1 MAELSTSTSQW
12 LQVRNFGDASKPL
25 SMMDRL
31 FNRMDGA
38 YPHKWRSAFANQQA
52 IQNWREAWS
61 DKFDKA
67 GLSPNEVSDGIDR
80 CTDMYDWPPSLPEF
94 MKACRPSIDCE
105 RAFIEAVEQMR
116 KRSTGDDAWSSPVVY
131 WAAASLGSDLSN
143 NHYSAIS
150 KRWAAALD
158 KASSRIKS
166 GELPNEVPARLEA
179 LPAPGRQSVSEEQA
193 IANIFKLKQML
204 GGSRLAGG
212 QA

>member
-1 MAELSTSTSQW
+1 MGELSTSTSQW
-12 LQVRNFGDASKPL
+12 LQVRNWGDSRKPL

-52 IQNWREAWS
+52 IQNWRDAWAA
-61 DKFDKA
+61 KFDCA
-67 GLSPNEVSDGIDR
+67 GLSPKEVSDGIDR

-94 MKACRPSIDCE
+94 LKACRPSIDCE

-116 KRSTGDDAWSSPVVY
+116 IRSSGLDSWSSPVVY

-143 NHYSAIS
+143 NHYGAIS

-158 KASSRIKS
+158 KASARIKS
-166 GELPNEVPARLEA
+166 GELPNVVPARLEA
-179 LPAPGRQSVSEEQA
+179 LPEPGQQSVSEEQA
-193 IANIFKLKQML
+193 IENIAKLKQIL
-204 GGSRLAGG
+204 GVSRIGVA
-212 QA
+212 A

>member
-1 MAELSTSTSQW
+1 MGALSTSTNQW
-12 LQVRNFGDASKPL
+12 LQVMNWGDASKPL
-25 SMMDRL
+25 SLMDRL

-38 YPHKWRSAFANQQA
+38 YPHKFRSAFANQQA

-61 DKFDKA
+61 DKFSRA
-67 GLSPNEVSDGIDR
+67 GLSLNEVAEGIDR
-80 CTDMYDWPPSLPEF
+80 CTDLYDWPPSLPEF

-116 KRSTGDDAWSSPVVY
+116 KRASGSDSWSSPVVY

-143 NHYSAIS
+143 SHYSAIS

-158 KASSRIKS
+158 KASARIKS

-179 LPAPGRQSVSEEQA
+179 LPAPGRQSISEEQA
-193 IANIFKLKQML
+193 IANIAMLKQML
-204 GGSRLAGG
+204 GASRIGAE
-212 QA
+212 A